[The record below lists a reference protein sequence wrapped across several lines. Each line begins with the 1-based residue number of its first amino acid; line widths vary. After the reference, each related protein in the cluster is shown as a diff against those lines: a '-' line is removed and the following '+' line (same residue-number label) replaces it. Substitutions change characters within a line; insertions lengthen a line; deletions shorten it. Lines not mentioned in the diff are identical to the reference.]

1 MNRLTIPVMKTFNK
15 STNKYETVDVVCF
28 KQLGENEY
36 ICQYQNCNA
45 RVNGAKHA
53 CYMHTG
59 LHHSGCKTKLIS
71 LENYLEKMNK
81 KRMER
86 STYNSAHRSKCKK
99 NCTESSKGI
108 CPIHA
113 IYVIFT

>member
-86 STYNSAHRSKCKK
+86 STYNSAHRSKVS
-99 NCTESSKGI
+99 ESV
-108 CPIHA
+108 CPRHHVELDH
-113 IYVIFT
+113 YYHQLQ